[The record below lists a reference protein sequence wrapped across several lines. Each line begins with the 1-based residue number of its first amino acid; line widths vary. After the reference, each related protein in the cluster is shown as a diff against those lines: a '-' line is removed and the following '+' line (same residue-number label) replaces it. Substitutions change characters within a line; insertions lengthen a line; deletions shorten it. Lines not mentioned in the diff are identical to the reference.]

1 MSIQEQKVR
10 RQQVQSQIN
19 KLEKQLTHF
28 PPGHI
33 ICIQNGK
40 YIKMQ
45 HILDGKPTT
54 ISTKNQEFAKK
65 LMQKK
70 YLDACLHDLNAEKK
84 AIDSYIQQYQHYT
97 SKVDQLL
104 QKPAY
109 EKMLNASMKPMSQEL
124 ADWAAEPFET
134 NPSHPEQLRHS
145 CMSGHIV
152 RSKSEA
158 LIDQSLYTHQ
168 IPFRYE
174 CQLKLG
180 EVTVFPDFT
189 VRHPQSGEFFIWE
202 HFGKIDTPSYAQN
215 AFQKMQL
222 YTASGYIPTINLI
235 TTYETKDHPLTAKKI
250 EDIVQQYFL

>member
-1 MSIQEQKVR
+1 MSLQEQKIR
-10 RQQVQSQIN
+10 KQQIQSQIS

-28 PPGHI
+28 PKGHL

-54 ISTKNQEFAKK
+54 ISTKNREFASQ

-70 YLDACLHDLNAEKK
+70 YLDACLQDLNTEKK
-84 AIDSYIQQYQHYT
+84 AIDAYLKQYQNY
-97 SKVDQLL
+97 SAKVDQLL

-109 EKMLNASMKPMSQEL
+109 KKMLSSSMKPLSQEL
-124 ADWAAEPFET
+124 SDWAEESFET
-134 NPSHPEQLRHS
+134 NPSHSDQLRYP
-145 CMSGHIV
+145 CLSGHVV
-152 RSKSEA
+152 RSKSEV
-158 LIDQSLYTHQ
+158 LIDQTLYFHQ

-180 EVTVFPDFT
+180 EVTLYPDFT
-189 VRHPQSGEFFIWE
+189 IRHLHSGELFVWE
-202 HFGKIDTPSYAQN
+202 HFGKIDIPSYAQN

-222 YTASGYIPTINLI
+222 YTAFGYIPTINLI
-235 TTYETKDHPLTAKKI
+235 TTFETKDHPLTAKII
-250 EDIVQQYFL
+250 ENVIQQYFL